1 MYRVVNGV
9 TWDIKYIKVY
19 KVYKV
24 YAGSREAFS
33 RFLMLTVNA
42 QKDGWNL
49 CYIEYGKSSF
59 ILF

>member
-9 TWDIKYIKVY
+9 TWDIKYNKVY